1 MILSINF
8 SIVRPLVFP
17 HKNDNIVHVKQKN
30 GLASCSSSYK
40 GKLHELQI

>member
-8 SIVRPLVFP
+8 STVSPLVCP
-17 HKNDNIVHVKQKN
+17 HKNDNIVHVKQIN

-40 GKLHELQI
+40 GKLYEIQI